1 MADPHSQQPT
11 PLEAPVTPLRALSGA
26 LLSGTLGILLYRL
39 TQAIAQSFATHPFQS
54 SNQIALNLSIAIRT
68 LVVGLSTLATG
79 IFAIAA
85 LGLVALA
92 GQLLLKRLN
101 PPQSS

>member
-1 MADPHSQQPT
+1 MADPHSEQPT
-11 PLEAPVTPLRALSGA
+11 PLAAPVTPLRALSGA
-26 LLSGTLGILLYRL
+26 FLSGTLGLLLYRL
-39 TQAIAQSFATHPFQS
+39 TESIAQSFAAHPFQS

-92 GQLLLKRLN
+92 AQMLLRRLH
-101 PPQSS
+101 PPQS